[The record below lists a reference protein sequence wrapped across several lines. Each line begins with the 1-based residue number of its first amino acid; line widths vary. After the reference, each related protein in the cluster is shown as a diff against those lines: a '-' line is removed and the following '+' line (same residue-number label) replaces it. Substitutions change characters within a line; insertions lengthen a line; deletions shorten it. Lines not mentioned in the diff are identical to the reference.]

1 MSKICRTFAAKFEKV
16 MKLYNQPSVELA
28 EVQATSLMQAASP
41 SGLPT
46 GDPVPNEGGD

>member
-1 MSKICRTFAAKFEKV
+1 MKSVTNRALWAK
-16 MKLYNQPSVELA
+16 KLYNQPSVELA